1 MDFTKKGREIV
12 KITKDASVN
21 IRENFKIFPLFV
33 ENIGDMTFFYK
44 KELIF
49 DSVTDALSMFVE
61 RRCNAVQ
68 IRLMAVI

>member
-1 MDFTKKGREIV
+1 MLKLLHNCHEAV
-12 KITKDASVN
+12 
-21 IRENFKIFPLFV
+21 
-33 ENIGDMTFFYK
+33 YK

-68 IRLMAVI
+68 IRLMAVIKKLS